1 MAYAPL
7 QTPEVSV
14 PARHPMPRLIP
25 TAVGGPKDPGMAT
38 PDSRFQATRPEEPDP
53 PRDPAPAIDPA
64 ATGPLPAAPPLP
76 QRMATFPYHPG
87 DLILPGYR
95 LTKRLGSGGF
105 GEVWRAEAPGG
116 MGVAIKILAN
126 LGRREGGREFRALQT
141 IKNIR
146 HAHIVPLFGVWLKTS
161 AGRLLDDAEL
171 QAAEKRILSTP
182 APPAAHGIQDTHE
195 AEPEAL
201 ESLEL
206 IVAMGLGDQT
216 LFDRLREAQRSGGS
230 GLPVSELIPWIQQ
243 AALALDHFN
252 SGQRRSR
259 ENITAVQHCDIK
271 PQNML
276 LVGDVV
282 QVCDF
287 GLARAQGEVRA
298 TSNTMASLA
307 YAAPEMVRPPYDPA
321 PTTDQYSLALS
332 YIELRTGRL
341 PYTELSP
348 LTIMRAKV
356 DGTIDFSDVP
366 PIEAKVLTRALQVD
380 PTQRWPSC
388 VDFSKALRAAAGTI
402 ADTGR
407 FVVSAPLGATPAAV
421 SSPSQPDASVQTVDS
436 PQSGSPATVA
446 VPAVQQPGVK
456 RRGVPP
462 GRLWAALAG
471 AGVLL
476 LAGIVALRPSAIP
489 PVPVPPS
496 PDPILIRRAEELE
509 RQGDLVGAGT
519 VYAEALRRQPGDLA
533 SVLWN
538 LQTRAADEHR
548 PADCVPLL
556 ERLEKLYAAAPPPQV
571 KGIGRWD
578 IVNSLAWY
586 KATLP
591 GGNAAAGREAQRL
604 AAEALTLVG
613 SDPLLRAQTLD
624 VAAAAAARAEQW
636 DTALQQIDEALALL
650 KDPAEQAEFRRRRSA
665 YAAHQPWQEP

>member
-1 MAYAPL
+1 
-7 QTPEVSV
+7 
-14 PARHPMPRLIP
+14 
-25 TAVGGPKDPGMAT
+25 
-38 PDSRFQATRPEEPDP
+38 
-53 PRDPAPAIDPA
+53 
-64 ATGPLPAAPPLP
+64 
-76 QRMATFPYHPG
+76 
-87 DLILPGYR
+87 
-95 LTKRLGSGGF
+95 
-105 GEVWRAEAPGG
+105 
-116 MGVAIKILAN
+116 
-126 LGRREGGREFRALQT
+126 
-141 IKNIR
+141 
-146 HAHIVPLFGVWLKTS
+146 
-161 AGRLLDDAEL
+161 
-171 QAAEKRILSTP
+171 
-182 APPAAHGIQDTHE
+182 
-195 AEPEAL
+195 
-201 ESLEL
+201 
-206 IVAMGLGDQT
+206 
-216 LFDRLREAQRSGGS
+216 
-230 GLPVSELIPWIQQ
+230 
-243 AALALDHFN
+243 LDHFN

-307 YAAPEMVRPPYDPA
+307 YAAPEMVRPPHDPS

-356 DGTIDFSDVP
+356 DGTIDLSDVP
-366 PIEAKVLTRALQVD
+366 PIEAKVLARALQID

-388 VDFSKALRAAAGTI
+388 VDFAKALRAAAGTI

-407 FVVSAPLGATPAAV
+407 FVVSAPLGATPV
-421 SSPSQPDASVQTVDS
+421 IFPPPSEPATSVQTADS
-436 PQSGSPATVA
+436 PQPGSSAKVAPPAA
-446 VPAVQQPGVK
+446 QQPGVK
-456 RRGVPP
+456 RRGVPR
-462 GRLWAALAG
+462 GGLWAALAA
-471 AGVLL
+471 AGLLL
-476 LAGIVALRPSAIP
+476 LAGIVALRPGAIP
-489 PVPVPPS
+489 PVPAPPS
-496 PDPILIRRAEELE
+496 PDPQRIERAEALE

-519 VYAEALRRQPGDLA
+519 VYAEALSRQPSDLA

-613 SDPLLRAQTLD
+613 SDPQLRAQTLD

-636 DTALQQIDEALALL
+636 DMALQQIDAALALL

>member
-1 MAYAPL
+1 MAP
-7 QTPEVSV
+7 
-14 PARHPMPRLIP
+14 
-25 TAVGGPKDPGMAT
+25 
-38 PDSRFQATRPEEPDP
+38 PDSRFQATRPGEPDP

-64 ATGPLPAAPPLP
+64 ATGPLPAPPP
-76 QRMATFPYHPG
+76 QRVATFPYHPG

-146 HAHIVPLFGVWLKTS
+146 HAHIVPLFGVWLKTRD
-161 AGRLLDDAEL
+161 GRLLDDAEL

-182 APPAAHGIQDTHE
+182 APATARGIQHASDSD
-195 AEPEAL
+195 PEAL

-216 LFDRLREAQRSGGS
+216 LFDRLRETQRSGGG
-230 GLPVSELIPWIQQ
+230 GLPVSDLIPWIQQ

-307 YAAPEMVRPPYDPA
+307 YAAPEMVRPPHDPA

-341 PYTELSP
+341 PYAELSP

-356 DGTIDFSDVP
+356 DGTIDLSDVP
-366 PIEAKVLTRALQVD
+366 PFEAKVLARALQVD

-388 VDFSKALRAAAGTI
+388 VDFAKALRAAAGTI

-407 FVVSAPLGATPAAV
+407 FVLSAPLGATPALFPA
-421 SSPSQPDASVQTVDS
+421 PSQPAASVQTADS
-436 PQSGSPATVA
+436 PQPVSAVA
-446 VPAVQQPGVK
+446 PEAQ
-456 RRGVPP
+456 RREENSRGVPR
-462 GRLWAALAG
+462 GRLLAALVG

-476 LAGIVALRPSAIP
+476 LGGVVWRTLPEPRAVPQPPTAPLPKTVGTDASGAAALTDAT
-489 PVPVPPS
+489 
-496 PDPILIRRAEELE
+496 ALE
-509 RQGDLVGAGT
+509 QQGDLVAAGNA
-519 VYAEALRRQPGDLA
+519 YAEALSRQPSELA

-538 LQTRAADEHR
+538 LQTRAADDHR
-548 PADCVPLL
+548 PADCLPLL
-556 ERLEKLYAAAPPPQV
+556 ERLEKLYAAVPPPQV

-591 GGNAAAGREAQRL
+591 GGDAAAGREAQKL

-613 SDPLLRAQTLD
+613 NDPQLRAQTLD

-636 DTALQQIDEALALL
+636 ETALEQIDEAIALL
-650 KDPAEQAEFRRRRSA
+650 TDPAEEAEFRRRRSS
-665 YAAHQPWQEP
+665 YTAHQPWQEP